1 MSVWGIALISA
12 CSALA
17 GSMITGWF
25 ARSAGARQAEA
36 ARYAGSRQADALLA
50 AGSRQADALLETV
63 RMSLAE
69 QRAGRV
75 LDSRRQ
81 TYLSFAA
88 AMDAVIGAE
97 RSGEGPRDGR
107 ATLQRAFGAVQL
119 EGPAETVQKAW
130 YVLECVRDGTSR
142 SPDDLE
148 RARQQFIDAARN
160 ALAPTQL
167 PQ

>member
-36 ARYAGSRQADALLA
+36 ARYAGSQQADALLA

-119 EGPAETVQKAW
+119 EGPAETVQKAG
-130 YVLECVRDGTSR
+130 YVLECLRDGTSR